1 MKYLKDKQK
10 FYLSLDKGDSINKVF
25 ENFSLNEGIKCAWI
39 NGIGAIKNPEVGYYS
54 VQKKVYQSKTF
65 IGEYELTSLLG
76 NISIK
81 EGNCFSHTHITFSD
95 INYQVYGGHLF
106 EAKIAAAG
114 EFILIPGK
122 IEINREFNNNIG
134 LPTWCME

>member
-1 MKYLKDKQK
+1 MKYLEDDQK

-25 ENFSLNEGIKCAWI
+25 ENFSLNKGIKCAWI
-39 NGIGAIKNPEVGYYS
+39 NGIGAITNPKVGYYS
-54 VQKKVYQSKTF
+54 VEKKIYQSKTF
-65 IGEYELTSLLG
+65 IGEYELISLLG

-81 EGNCFSHTHITFSD
+81 EGNYFSHTHITFSD

-114 EFILIPGK
+114 EFVLIPGK
-122 IEINREFNNNIG
+122 LEINRKFNIDIG
-134 LPTWCME
+134 LHTWCME